1 MGSRGDFE
9 PFLNFAIEAQKLGHD
24 VTLATTSDFVERSSS
39 AGIETITFQG
49 SFLDVI
55 QDSGVSPVKA
65 MKDFSSKVKPL
76 MTAAFQKVSDAVQ
89 EMRPD
94 VVVYHPKVLSAPLA
108 AKKVQAKSVVVELA
122 PLITPTKEFGA
133 AGIGSGNL
141 GPFNQLSYKLVSQS
155 EALFKKELKA
165 LSASLGVEMTV
176 PDYSLCLV
184 SPTLLTRPR
193 DWPETTQLVGPWAP
207 REVSTKEDPRVLDFI
222 RQAQTVYFGFGSMA
236 IGNARRRAEMS
247 ISAAQACGMQA
258 LLVTGWGGLEPHSD
272 SKGYMAVKA
281 VNHSEVF
288 SRVAVAVHHGGAGTV
303 HSALRAG
310 TPSVIVPFIADQ
322 PWWGALLARQGLG
335 PNPIPERKVTER
347 ALVAAIKEATTFKD
361 RVVEASQKMTLENGI
376 SQTIMLLEK
385 WVSDSN
391 S

>member
-9 PFLNFAIEAQKLGHD
+9 PFLNFAIEAKKLGHA
-24 VTLATTSDFVERSSS
+24 VTLATTSDFVERSTS

-76 MTAAFQKVSDAVQ
+76 MAAAFQKVSDAVQ
-89 EMRPD
+89 EIRPD

-108 AKKVQAKSVVVELA
+108 AKKVQAISVVVELA

-155 EALFKKELKA
+155 EALFKKELRA

-207 REVSTKEDPRVLDFI
+207 HEVSTKEDPRVLDFVGK
-222 RQAQTVYFGFGSMA
+222 APTVYFGFGSMA

-258 LLVTGWGGLEPHSD
+258 LMVTGWGGLEPNSD

-288 SRVAVAVHHGGAGTV
+288 SRVVVAVHHGGAGTV

-335 PNPIPERKVTER
+335 PKPIPERKVTER
-347 ALVAAIKEATTFKD
+347 ALVAAIKEATTLKD